1 MDMSMPS
8 LAVASDPSNVTSD
21 AALPEASNLSK
32 HSEAAHALTP
42 PTSEDNNIRIDDD
55 ASSDLSELDLDLE
68 DEEEVVPDHYWDDGK
83 VPVFKP
89 TMSQFRDFKKYMDK
103 IDKYGMKSGIVKVI
117 PPQEWRDDQPALDE
131 LVKTI
136 KIKNPISQEFMGT
149 HGIYTQANIEKQRSY
164 NLPEWKALTEETQYQ
179 PPARRGERRRNQ
191 GQVTRGAAAKTRT
204 SARASAPKDAGTKRK
219 PGRPRK
225 NPLPKEADDDQ
236 EYNARASQVPPTPT
250 SPVLKST
257 EPSEQTTP
265 SKPKPKPRG
274 RQPKGGQQKSVSSRR
289 MNNTTETNDVYD
301 EAAFKD
307 FDYHMDDLDEF
318 TPERCAELETAYWKS
333 LTFAQPMYAADMPGS
348 LFKDECDIWN
358 VAKLPNLLDVLGTKV
373 PGVNTA
379 YLYMGMWKAT
389 FAWHLEDV
397 DLYSINYIHF
407 GAPKQW
413 YSISQEDARKFE
425 KAMKSIWP
433 NDSKACDQFLRHKT
447 YLISP
452 EILQKQFGIK
462 VNKLV
467 HYEGEFVITY
477 PYGYH
482 SGYNVG
488 YNCAESVNF
497 ATESWLDYGRIAKKC
512 ECEADSVWVDVG
524 EIERKLRGEP
534 TPEYYEETDED
545 DEDDMDLD
553 VANDLPSPPASV
565 AGKPQSQARKR
576 KRDSKE
582 KDAGKK
588 KKKRIRILIKA
599 PHREPCVLC
608 PNDPPNEPLL
618 PTDNGQQAHRCC
630 ALYTPETF
638 INSEDGSEKIFGVAG
653 IDKAR
658 LDLKCNFCRSK
669 RGACFQC
676 SAKKCTRAYHATCAL
691 PAGVQ
696 VDVGP
701 VPTFGEDGTEYFE
714 EGFDLRCRF
723 HRPKRA
729 KHLDIDGLEGNKL
742 INNFARSL
750 KRGDAIQAQ
759 LLGGDIFAGVVEEN
773 RSGEATVLINIL
785 PSGDQVEIEWKWI
798 VVLDP
803 IDSLRPKPSA
813 KALPMP
819 EGMSKQSVS
828 IENRQD
834 GVPILD
840 STFHE
845 DATYKWAEF
854 RNLQIPPQGYS
865 TASIK
870 NPNQVKIDLN
880 KADQL
885 YYYLP
890 KKSTEAKGRFTD
902 DPKGQNHVFK
912 GDFMERVKPARSFRP
927 VAPSYA
933 GGYTGGY
940 TMPQVSR
947 PIPVQTH
954 NSERPYIYKPKT
966 PAYPVGG
973 YNIDQRALASQQQF
987 MQQADPRRASY
998 TTGQYPQPIPPLRQ
1012 QHSDPTRSSPTPLR
1026 PFSEGYYSS
1035 RTLPAAIPGEYSQ
1048 FHQRVRRTSGG
1059 SPPPQSYQTQP
1070 YDTTP
1075 QLPQPSAGS
1084 PQTSAG
1090 YPQAQGAG
1098 RALLGSYGNQM
1109 NDSVYKSGPAAQPAM
1124 QARRDSAGNG
1134 PTAQSPTTSAA
1145 RPPNNQ
1151 WTPPSQVYHAY
1162 DRAAHPQ
1169 YPPQNA
1175 YRPQPTYQTPQEFQ
1189 QQIGIQARQ
1198 PDVSNRWGAYDRML
1212 RDAANAQSTLPPLS
1226 NPYSMSTTTAG
1237 GAPNGFSIPATYP
1250 SPKAPTA
1257 SPLSDTQTPRAPS
1270 PGMGY
1275 RAQGMMWGAPPQH
1288 QQQPLQ
1294 NGMALN
1300 NTLPPLQS
1308 MTQGGPFA
1316 TPASHP
1322 PPSQQ

>member
-1 MDMSMPS
+1 M
-8 LAVASDPSNVTSD
+8 A
-21 AALPEASNLSK
+21 
-32 HSEAAHALTP
+32 
-42 PTSEDNNIRIDDD
+42 
-55 ASSDLSELDLDLE
+55 
-68 DEEEVVPDHYWDDGK
+68 
-83 VPVFKP
+83 
-89 TMSQFRDFKKYMDK
+89 QFRDFKKYIDK

-191 GQVTRGAAAKTRT
+191 GQVARGAAAKTRT
-204 SARASAPKDAGTKRK
+204 SARTSAPKDAATKRK

-225 NPLPKEADDDQ
+225 NPLKNEVDDEEEQ
-236 EYNARASQVPPTPT
+236 SSSRTSQVPPTPT

-257 EPSEQTTP
+257 EPSEHTTP

-274 RQPKGGQQKSVSSRR
+274 RQPKAGQQKSVSSRR
-289 MNNTTETNDVYD
+289 MNNTTETNDDYD

-318 TPERCAELETAYWKS
+318 TAERCAELETAYWKS

-348 LFKDECDIWN
+348 LFKDECDVWN

-482 SGYNVG
+482 SGYNIG

-534 TPEYYEETDED
+534 TPEYYEETDDD
-545 DEDDMDLD
+545 DEDEMDLD
-553 VANDLPSPPASV
+553 IATDLPSPPASV
-565 AGKPQSQARKR
+565 AGKPQTQARKR
-576 KRDSKE
+576 KRDPKD
-582 KDAGKK
+582 KDAGK
-588 KKKRIRILIKA
+588 KKKRIRILIKG

-630 ALYTPETF
+630 ALYTPETW
-638 INSEDGSEKIFGVAG
+638 INSEDGVDKIIGVAG
-653 IDKAR
+653 INKAR
-658 LDLKCNFCRSK
+658 LNLKCNFCRSK

-676 SAKKCTRAYHATCAL
+676 QAKKCTRAYHATCAL
-691 PAGVQ
+691 AAGVQ
-696 VDVGP
+696 IDVGP
-701 VPTFGEDGTEYFE
+701 VPTFGEDGTEYYE
-714 EGFDLRCRF
+714 EGIDLRCRF

-729 KHLDIDGLEGNKL
+729 KNVDIEALENSKL
-742 INNFARSL
+742 INTFARSL
-750 KRGDAIQAQ
+750 KQGDAIQAQ
-759 LLGGDIFAGVVEEN
+759 YPGGDIFAGVVEEN
-773 RSGEATVLINIL
+773 RPSETSVLITML
-785 PSGDQVEIEWKWI
+785 PSGDQVEVEWKWI
-798 VVLDP
+798 LVLDP
-803 IDSLRPKPSA
+803 IDSERPKPSPTA
-813 KALPMP
+813 IPMP

-834 GVPILD
+834 GVPMMD
-840 STFHE
+840 TPFHE
-845 DATYKWAEF
+845 DAAWKWADF
-854 RNLQIPPQGYS
+854 RNLQKPPQGYS
-865 TASIK
+865 TAVIK
-870 NPNQVKIDLN
+870 NPDQVKIDL
-880 KADQL
+880 KKPDQL

-902 DPKGQNHVFK
+902 DPKGQNHVFM
-912 GDFMERVKPARSFRP
+912 GDFMERVKPAKPFRP

-947 PIPVQTH
+947 PVQVQ
-954 NSERPYIYKPKT
+954 NSERPYMYKPKT
-966 PAYPVGG
+966 PAYPTGS
-973 YNIDQRALASQQQF
+973 YNLDARALASQQQF
-987 MQQADPRRASY
+987 VQQADPRRASY
-998 TTGQYPQPIPPLRQ
+998 ATGLYSTQPTPALRQ
-1012 QHSDPTRSSPTPLR
+1012 QHSEPTRASAAPLR

-1048 FHQRVRRTSGG
+1048 FHQQVRRTSGG
-1059 SPPPQSYQTQP
+1059 LLTTQP
-1070 YDTTP
+1070 YQTP
-1075 QLPQPSAGS
+1075 QPYGSTSHVLPPSTSS

-1090 YPQAQGAG
+1090 YAQPQATS
-1098 RALLGSYGNQM
+1098 RAPLPQYGSPT
-1109 NDSVYKSGPAAQPAM
+1109 NDLAIKNGPAAM
-1124 QARRDSAGNG
+1124 ESRRDSGG
-1134 PTAQSPTTSAA
+1134 RPTAQSPTTPSV
-1145 RPPNNQ
+1145 RPANGQ
-1151 WTPPSQVYHAY
+1151 WTPPSQIYHAY
-1162 DRAAHPQ
+1162 DRAHSQ
-1169 YPPQNA
+1169 FPPHNS

-1198 PDVSNRWGAYDRML
+1198 PSISNRYGAYDRML
-1212 RDAANAQSTLPPLS
+1212 RDAASAQSTLPHPS
-1226 NPYSMSTTTAG
+1226 NPYGMSTTTAG

-1270 PGMGY
+1270 PGMNY
-1275 RAQGMMWGAPPQH
+1275 RAPGWGGPPQYPSSH
-1288 QQQPLQ
+1288 TGTSGP
-1294 NGMALN
+1294 N
-1300 NTLPPLQS
+1300 NTLPSLQS
-1308 MTQGGPFA
+1308 MTQEGPFA
-1316 TPASHP
+1316 AAPHP

>member
-1 MDMSMPS
+1 MRQT
-8 LAVASDPSNVTSD
+8 VA
-21 AALPEASNLSK
+21 
-32 HSEAAHALTP
+32 
-42 PTSEDNNIRIDDD
+42 
-55 ASSDLSELDLDLE
+55 
-68 DEEEVVPDHYWDDGK
+68 
-83 VPVFKP
+83 
-89 TMSQFRDFKKYMDK
+89 QFRDFKKYIDK

-191 GQVTRGAAAKTRT
+191 GQVSRTSAAKTRT
-204 SARASAPKDAGTKRK
+204 STRTSAPKDATTKRK

-225 NPLPKEADDDQ
+225 NPLKTEAEDDEQ
-236 EYNARASQVPPTPT
+236 TSSSQVPPTPT

-265 SKPKPKPRG
+265 SKPKAKPRG
-274 RQPKGGQQKSVSSRR
+274 RQPKAGQQKSVSSRR

-348 LFKDECDIWN
+348 LFKDECDTWN

-482 SGYNVG
+482 SGYNIG

-534 TPEYYEETDED
+534 TPEYYEETDDD
-545 DEDDMDLD
+545 DEDEMDLD
-553 VANDLPSPPASV
+553 VATDLPSPPASV

-576 KRDSKE
+576 KRDTKE
-582 KDAGKK
+582 KDAGK
-588 KKKRIRILIKA
+588 KKKRIRILIKG

-630 ALYTPETF
+630 ALYTPETW
-638 INSEDGSEKIFGVAG
+638 INSEDGVEKVIGVAG
-653 IDKAR
+653 INKAR

-676 SAKKCTRAYHATCAL
+676 QAKKCTRAYHATCAL
-691 PAGVQ
+691 AAGVQ
-696 VDVGP
+696 IDVGP

-714 EGFDLRCRF
+714 EGIDLRCRF

-729 KHLDIDGLEGNKL
+729 KNLDAEALENSKL
-742 INNFARSL
+742 INAFARSL
-750 KRGDAIQAQ
+750 KQGDAIQAQ
-759 LLGGDIFAGVVEEN
+759 YPGGDIFAGIVEET
-773 RSGEATVLINIL
+773 RPGEATVLINIL
-785 PSGDQVEIEWKWI
+785 PSGDQVEVEWKWI
-798 VVLDP
+798 IVLDP
-803 IDSLRPKPSA
+803 IDSERPKPSPTA
-813 KALPMP
+813 IPMP

-834 GVPILD
+834 GVPIMD
-840 STFHE
+840 SPFHE
-845 DATYKWAEF
+845 DANWKWADF

-865 TASIK
+865 TAIIK
-870 NPNQVKIDLN
+870 NPDQVKIDLN
-880 KADQL
+880 KPDQL

-902 DPKGQNHVFK
+902 DPKGQNHVFM
-912 GDFMERVKPARSFRP
+912 GDFMERVKPAKSFRP
-927 VAPSYA
+927 VAPSYT

-947 PIPVQTH
+947 PVQVQ
-954 NSERPYIYKPKT
+954 NSERPYMYKPKT
-966 PAYPVGG
+966 PAYPAGG
-973 YNIDQRALASQQQF
+973 YNLDARALASQQQF
-987 MQQADPRRASY
+987 IQQADPRRASY
-998 TTGQYPQPIPPLRQ
+998 VTGLYSTQTTPPLRQ
-1012 QHSDPTRSSPTPLR
+1012 QHSEPTRAAPAPLR
-1026 PFSEGYYSS
+1026 PFTEGYYSM

-1048 FHQRVRRTSGG
+1048 FHQQVRRTSGG
-1059 SPPPQSYQTQP
+1059 PLTTQP
-1070 YDTTP
+1070 YQP
-1075 QLPQPSAGS
+1075 QPYGTASQTSQPSAGS
-1084 PQTSAG
+1084 PQTGAG
-1090 YPQAQGAG
+1090 YIQPQAAS
-1098 RALLGSYGNQM
+1098 RAPLQSYGSPADDFVNKNGSPAQLPM
-1109 NDSVYKSGPAAQPAM
+1109 QNRQESVS
-1124 QARRDSAGNG
+1124 R
-1134 PTAQSPTTSAA
+1134 PTAQSPTTSSV
-1145 RPPNNQ
+1145 RPANGQ
-1151 WTPPSQVYHAY
+1151 WTPPSQIYHAY
-1162 DRAAHPQ
+1162 DRAHSQIPSH
-1169 YPPQNA
+1169 NA

-1198 PDVSNRWGAYDRML
+1198 PNVSNRWGAYDRML
-1212 RDAANAQSTLPPLS
+1212 RDAGSAQSTLPHPS
-1226 NPYSMSTTTAG
+1226 NPYAMSTTTAG
-1237 GAPNGFSIPATYP
+1237 GAPNGFSIPTTYP

-1270 PGMGY
+1270 PSMNFRG
-1275 RAQGMMWGAPPQH
+1275 WGGLPQH
-1288 QQQPLQ
+1288 SQHPSSH
-1294 NGMALN
+1294 NPMSDAN
-1300 NTLPPLQS
+1300 NTLPSLQS
-1308 MTQGGPFA
+1308 MTQEGPFA
-1316 TPASHP
+1316 AIPHP

>member
-1 MDMSMPS
+1 MEASMPS
-8 LAVASDPSNVTSD
+8 LAVATEPSNVSSD

-32 HSEAAHALTP
+32 HSEPAHALTP
-42 PTSEDNNIRIDDD
+42 PTSEDNNTRIDDD
-55 ASSDLSELDLDLE
+55 ASSDLSELDLDMD

-83 VPVFKP
+83 IPVFKP
-89 TMSQFRDFKKYMDK
+89 TMAQFRDFKKYMDQ

-191 GQVTRGAAAKTRT
+191 GQVAKGATARTRNSTRT
-204 SARASAPKDAGTKRK
+204 STPKDAGTKRK

-225 NPLPKEADDDQ
+225 NPLPQKDDED
-236 EYNARASQVPPTPT
+236 EDYPSRASQVPPTPT

-257 EPSEQTTP
+257 EPSEHTTP

-274 RQPKGGQQKSVSSRR
+274 RQPKAGQQKSVSSRR
-289 MNNTTETNDVYD
+289 MNNTTETNDIYD

-482 SGYNVG
+482 SGYNIG

-497 ATESWLDYGRIAKKC
+497 ATEAWLDYGRIAKKC
-512 ECEADSVWVDVG
+512 ECESDSVWVEVA

-545 DEDDMDLD
+545 DEDEMDLD
-553 VANDLPSPPASV
+553 ITTDLPSPPASV
-565 AGKPQSQARKR
+565 AGKPQSQPRKR
-576 KRDSKE
+576 KRDPKD
-582 KDAGKK
+582 KDADK
-588 KKKRIRILIKA
+588 KKKRIRILIKG

-608 PNDPPNEPLL
+608 PNDPPSEPLL
-618 PTDNGQQAHRCC
+618 PTDNGQKAHRCC
-630 ALYTPETF
+630 ALYTPETW
-638 INSEDGSEKIFGVAG
+638 INSEDGVEKIFGVAG
-653 IDKAR
+653 INKAR

-676 SAKKCTRAYHATCAL
+676 QAKKCTRAYHATCAL
-691 PAGVQ
+691 AAGVQ
-696 VDVGP
+696 IDNGP

-729 KHLDIDGLEGNKL
+729 KRADIDALDALETNKL
-742 INNFARSL
+742 INNFAKCL
-750 KRGDAIQAQ
+750 KKDDAIQAQ
-759 LLGGDIFAGVVEEN
+759 YPGGDIFAGMVEEN
-773 RSGEATVLINIL
+773 RPGEATVLINML
-785 PSGDQVEIEWKWI
+785 PSGDQVEVEWKWI

-803 IDSLRPKPSA
+803 IDSQRLKPSPNA
-813 KALPMP
+813 IPMP

-828 IENRQD
+828 IKNRQD
-834 GVPILD
+834 GIPILE

-845 DATYKWAEF
+845 DAAYKWAEF
-854 RNLQIPPQGYS
+854 RNLQSPPQGYS
-865 TASIK
+865 TSVIK
-870 NPNQVKIDLN
+870 NPDQVRINLN
-880 KADQL
+880 KPDQL

-902 DPKGQNHVFK
+902 DPKGQNHVFM
-912 GDFMERVKPARSFRP
+912 GDFMERVKPARPFKP
-927 VAPSYA
+927 VTASYTG

-940 TMPQVSR
+940 TMPQIQR
-947 PIPVQTH
+947 PAPVQVQ
-954 NSERPYIYKPKT
+954 NSERPYMYKPKT
-966 PAYPVGG
+966 PAHPAVG
-973 YNIDQRALASQQQF
+973 YNVDHRALASQQQF
-987 MQQADPRRASY
+987 TQQSNPRRASHSTNLY
-998 TTGQYPQPIPPLRQ
+998 SQPVPPFLQ
-1012 QHSDPTRSSPTPLR
+1012 QHSEPARTTQAPLR

-1035 RTLPAAIPGEYSQ
+1035 RTLPAAHPGEYSQ
-1048 FHQRVRRTSGG
+1048 YCQQVRRTSGG
-1059 SPPPQSYQTQP
+1059 PVTLQSYQTQP
-1070 YDTTP
+1070 HTSTP
-1075 QLPQPSAGS
+1075 QRSQQSAGS
-1084 PQTSAG
+1084 PQTGAG
-1090 YPQAQGAG
+1090 YGQPQSAN
-1098 RALLGSYGNQM
+1098 RATLASYSNM
-1109 NDSVYKSGPAAQPAM
+1109 FNNNATPVQPST
-1124 QARRDSAGNG
+1124 QDRRDSSGSR
-1134 PTAQSPTTSAA
+1134 PVAQSPTATTA
-1145 RPPNNQ
+1145 RQQ
-1151 WTPPSQVYHAY
+1151 WTPPSQVFYQTY
-1162 DRAAHPQ
+1162 RAPSQ
-1169 YPPQNA
+1169 FPPTT
-1175 YRPQPTYQTPQEFQ
+1175 YRPQLTYQTPQEFQ
-1189 QQIGIQARQ
+1189 QQIGMQARQ
-1198 PDVSNRWGAYDRML
+1198 PSVGDSYGGLGRIL
-1212 RDAANAQSTLPPLS
+1212 RDVASQPTLPPMT
-1226 NPYSMSTTTAG
+1226 NPYNMSTTTAG
-1237 GAPNGFSIPATYP
+1237 GAPNGFSIPQTYP

-1270 PGMGY
+1270 PGMSY
-1275 RAQGMMWGAPPQH
+1275 RGQATAWGGPPQH
-1288 QQQPLQ
+1288 LSSH
-1294 NGMALN
+1294 NSS
-1300 NTLPPLQS
+1300 NTLPSLQS
-1308 MTQGGPFA
+1308 MTQGVPFA
-1316 TPASHP
+1316 STASNP
-1322 PPSQQ
+1322 PPTQQ

>member
-1 MDMSMPS
+1 M
-8 LAVASDPSNVTSD
+8 A
-21 AALPEASNLSK
+21 
-32 HSEAAHALTP
+32 
-42 PTSEDNNIRIDDD
+42 
-55 ASSDLSELDLDLE
+55 
-68 DEEEVVPDHYWDDGK
+68 
-83 VPVFKP
+83 
-89 TMSQFRDFKKYMDK
+89 QFRDFKKYIDK

-117 PPQEWRDDQPALDE
+117 PPQEWRDNQPALDE

-149 HGIYTQANIEKQRSY
+149 HGVYTQANIEKQRSY

-191 GQVTRGAAAKTRT
+191 GQVSRGAAAKTRT
-204 SARASAPKDAGTKRK
+204 STRTAAPKDAATKRK

-225 NPLPKEADDDQ
+225 NPLKNEVDDDDEQ
-236 EYNARASQVPPTPT
+236 SSSRNSQVPPTPT

-257 EPSEQTTP
+257 EPSEHTTP
-265 SKPKPKPRG
+265 SKPKPKPKG
-274 RQPKGGQQKSVSSRR
+274 RQPKAGQQKSVSSRR

-348 LFKDECDIWN
+348 LFKDECDVWN

-452 EILQKQFGIK
+452 EILQKQYGIK

-482 SGYNVG
+482 SGYNIG

-534 TPEYYEETDED
+534 TPEYYEETDDD
-545 DEDDMDLD
+545 DEDEMDLD
-553 VANDLPSPPASV
+553 NVTDLPSPPASV

-576 KRDSKE
+576 KRDTKD
-582 KDAGKK
+582 KDAGK
-588 KKKRIRILIKA
+588 KKKRIRILIKG

-608 PNDPPNEPLL
+608 PNDPPGEPLL

-630 ALYTPETF
+630 ALYTPETW
-638 INSEDGSEKIFGVAG
+638 INSEDGVEKIIGVAG
-653 IDKAR
+653 INKAR

-676 SAKKCTRAYHATCAL
+676 QAKKCTRAYHATCAL
-691 PAGVQ
+691 AAGVQ
-696 VDVGP
+696 IDVGP

-714 EGFDLRCRF
+714 EGIDLRCRF

-729 KHLDIDGLEGNKL
+729 KNLDIDALENSKL
-742 INNFARSL
+742 INTFARSL
-750 KRGDAIQAQ
+750 KQGDAIQAQ
-759 LLGGDIFAGVVEEN
+759 YPGGDIFAGIVQEN
-773 RSGEATVLINIL
+773 RPGEATVLIDVL
-785 PSGDQVEIEWKWI
+785 LSGDQVEVEWKWI
-798 VVLDP
+798 IVLDP
-803 IDSLRPKPSA
+803 IDSERPKPSPTA
-813 KALPMP
+813 IPMP

-834 GVPILD
+834 GVPIMD
-840 STFHE
+840 SPFHE
-845 DATYKWAEF
+845 DANWKWADF

-865 TASIK
+865 TAIIK
-870 NPNQVKIDLN
+870 NPDQVKIDLN
-880 KADQL
+880 KPDQL

-902 DPKGQNHVFK
+902 DPKGQNHVFM
-912 GDFMERVKPARSFRP
+912 GDFMERVKPAKSFRP
-927 VAPSYA
+927 VAPSYT

-940 TMPQVSR
+940 TLPQVSR
-947 PIPVQTH
+947 PVQVQ
-954 NSERPYIYKPKT
+954 NSERPYMYKPKT
-966 PAYPVGG
+966 PAYPTGG
-973 YNIDQRALASQQQF
+973 YNLDARALASQQQF
-987 MQQADPRRASY
+987 IQQADPRRTSY
-998 TTGQYPQPIPPLRQ
+998 ATGLYSSQPAPSLRQ
-1012 QHSDPTRSSPTPLR
+1012 QHSEPTRPSPAPLR
-1026 PFSEGYYSS
+1026 PFTEGYYSS

-1048 FHQRVRRTSGG
+1048 FHQQVRRTSGG
-1059 SPPPQSYQTQP
+1059 PLTTQPYQTQP
-1070 YDTTP
+1070 YGTTSHIS
-1075 QLPQPSAGS
+1075 QPSAGS
-1084 PQTSAG
+1084 PQTGAG
-1090 YPQAQGAG
+1090 YVQPQATS
-1098 RALLGSYGNQM
+1098 RAALPPYSNLTNDLANKNGST
-1109 NDSVYKSGPAAQPAM
+1109 AQPSM
-1124 QARRDSAGNG
+1124 QNRQESGSR
-1134 PTAQSPTTSAA
+1134 PTAQSPTTASV
-1145 RPPNNQ
+1145 RPANGQ
-1151 WTPPSQVYHAY
+1151 WTPPSQIYHAY
-1162 DRAAHPQ
+1162 DRAHSQHPSH
-1169 YPPQNA
+1169 NS

-1198 PDVSNRWGAYDRML
+1198 PSVSNRWGAYDRML
-1212 RDAANAQSTLPPLS
+1212 RDAAGAQSTLPHPS

-1237 GAPNGFSIPATYP
+1237 GAPNGFSIPTTYP

-1270 PGMGY
+1270 PGMNY
-1275 RAQGMMWGAPPQH
+1275 RGQGMVWGGQPQQSQH
-1288 QQQPLQ
+1288 PSSH
-1294 NGMALN
+1294 NSMSGPN
-1300 NTLPPLQS
+1300 NTLPSLHS
-1308 MTQGGPFA
+1308 MTQEGPFA
-1316 TPASHP
+1316 AVPHP
-1322 PPSQQ
+1322 PSSHQ

>member
-1 MDMSMPS
+1 MDPSMPS
-8 LAVASDPSNVTSD
+8 STVASEPSNVSSD
-21 AALPEASNLSK
+21 AALPEASNLFK
-32 HSEAAHALTP
+32 HPEPAHALTP
-42 PTSEDNNIRIDDD
+42 PTSEDNNVRVDDD

-68 DEEEVVPDHYWDDGK
+68 DEEEEVEPDHYWGEGK

-89 TMSQFRDFKKYMDK
+89 TMAQFRDFKKYIDK

-191 GQVTRGAAAKTRT
+191 GQVARGAAAKTRT
-204 SARASAPKDAGTKRK
+204 STRTAAPKDAGTKRK

-225 NPLPKEADDDQ
+225 NPLKNEVDDDEDQ
-236 EYNARASQVPPTPT
+236 NSSRNSQVPPTPT

-257 EPSEQTTP
+257 EPPEHTTP

-274 RQPKGGQQKSVSSRR
+274 RQPKAGQQKSVSSRR

-348 LFKDECDIWN
+348 LFKDECDVWN

-425 KAMKSIWP
+425 KAMRSIWP
-433 NDSKACDQFLRHKT
+433 NDSKGCDQFLRHKT

-482 SGYNVG
+482 SGYNIG

-534 TPEYYEETDED
+534 TPEYYEETDDD
-545 DEDDMDLD
+545 DEDEIDLD
-553 VANDLPSPPASV
+553 IATDLPSPPASV

-576 KRDSKE
+576 KRDPKD
-582 KDAGKK
+582 KDAGK
-588 KKKRIRILIKA
+588 KKKRIRILIKG

-630 ALYTPETF
+630 ALYTPETW
-638 INSEDGSEKIFGVAG
+638 INSEDGVEKIIGVAG
-653 IDKAR
+653 INKAR

-676 SAKKCTRAYHATCAL
+676 QAKKCTRAYHATCAL
-691 PAGVQ
+691 AAGVQ
-696 VDVGP
+696 IDVGP

-714 EGFDLRCRF
+714 EGIDLRCRF

-729 KHLDIDGLEGNKL
+729 KNVDVDALENSKL
-742 INNFARSL
+742 INTFARSL
-750 KRGDAIQAQ
+750 KQGDAIQAQ
-759 LLGGDIFAGVVEEN
+759 YPGGDIFAGVITEN
-773 RSGEATVLINIL
+773 RSGEATVLINVL
-785 PSGDQVEIEWKWI
+785 PSGDQVEVDWKWI
-798 VVLDP
+798 LVLDP
-803 IDSLRPKPSA
+803 IDSERPKPSPTA
-813 KALPMP
+813 IPMP
-819 EGMSKQSVS
+819 EGMSKQAVS

-834 GVPILD
+834 GVPMMD
-840 STFHE
+840 TPFHE
-845 DATYKWAEF
+845 DAAWKWADF
-854 RNLQIPPQGYS
+854 RNLQKPPQGYS
-865 TASIK
+865 TAVIK
-870 NPNQVKIDLN
+870 NPDQVKIDLN
-880 KADQL
+880 KPDQL

-902 DPKGQNHVFK
+902 DPKGQNHVFM
-912 GDFMERVKPARSFRP
+912 GDFMERVKPAKSFRP
-927 VAPSYA
+927 VAPSYT

-940 TMPQVSR
+940 TMPQGSR
-947 PIPVQTH
+947 PVQVQ
-954 NSERPYIYKPKT
+954 NSERPYMYKPKT
-966 PAYPVGG
+966 PAYPAGS
-973 YNIDQRALASQQQF
+973 YNLDARALASQQQF
-987 MQQADPRRASY
+987 IQQADPRRASY
-998 TTGQYPQPIPPLRQ
+998 ASGLYSSQPTPSLRQ
-1012 QHSDPTRSSPTPLR
+1012 QHGEPTRPSPAPLR

-1048 FHQRVRRTSGG
+1048 FHQQVRRTSGG
-1059 SPPPQSYQTQP
+1059 TLTTQPYQTQP
-1070 YDTTP
+1070 FGTTP
-1075 QLPQPSAGS
+1075 HISQPSAGS
-1084 PQTSAG
+1084 PQTGAG
-1090 YPQAQGAG
+1090 YAQPQAAS
-1098 RALLGSYGNQM
+1098 RAPLQHYSNTI
-1109 NDSVYKSGPAAQPAM
+1109 NDLVNKSGPAAHPSM
-1124 QARRDSAGNG
+1124 ENRRDSGSR
-1134 PTAQSPTTSAA
+1134 PTAQSPTTPGV
-1145 RPPNNQ
+1145 RPANGQ

-1162 DRAAHPQ
+1162 DRAHSQ
-1169 YPPQNA
+1169 FPPHNS

-1198 PDVSNRWGAYDRML
+1198 PSVSNRWGAYDRML
-1212 RDAANAQSTLPPLS
+1212 RDAAGAQSTLPHPS
-1226 NPYSMSTTTAG
+1226 NPYGMSTTTAG

-1270 PGMGY
+1270 PGTTY
-1275 RAQGMMWGAPPQH
+1275 RAQGMGWGGPPQY
-1288 QQQPLQ
+1288 PSA
-1294 NGMALN
+1294 NNSMSGPS
-1300 NTLPPLQS
+1300 NTLPSLQS
-1308 MTQGGPFA
+1308 MTQEGPFA
-1316 TPASHP
+1316 AVSHP
-1322 PPSQQ
+1322 PPPQQ

>member
-1 MDMSMPS
+1 MPS
-8 LAVASDPSNVTSD
+8 PAVATEPANVSSD

-32 HSEAAHALTP
+32 HPEPAHALTP
-42 PTSEDNNIRIDDD
+42 PTSEDNNIRVDDD
-55 ASSDLSELDLDLE
+55 ASSDLSELDLDME
-68 DEEEVVPDHYWDDGK
+68 DEEEIEPDHYWGDGK

-89 TMSQFRDFKKYMDK
+89 TMAQFRDFKKFIDK

-164 NLPEWKALTEETQYQ
+164 NLPEWKSLTEEPQYQ

-191 GQVTRGAAAKTRT
+191 AQVSRSAATKTRAASTRT
-204 SARASAPKDAGTKRK
+204 STPKDATSKRK

-225 NPLPKEADDDQ
+225 HPLKNEEDYED
-236 EYNARASQVPPTPT
+236 EISSRASQVPPTPT

-257 EPSEQTTP
+257 EPSEHTTP

-274 RQPKGGQQKSVSSRR
+274 RQPKAGQQKSVSSRR
-289 MNNTTETNDVYD
+289 MNNTTETNDVVD

-307 FDYHMDDLDEF
+307 FDYHMDDLEEF

-348 LFKDECDIWN
+348 LFKDECDVWN

-482 SGYNVG
+482 SGYNIG

-534 TPEYYEETDED
+534 TPEYYEETDDD
-545 DEDDMDLD
+545 DEDEMELD
-553 VANDLPSPPASV
+553 GATDLPSPPASV
-565 AGKPQSQARKR
+565 AGKPQAQARKR
-576 KRDSKE
+576 KRDPKE
-582 KDAGKK
+582 RDAGK
-588 KKKRIRILIKA
+588 KKKRIRILIKG

-618 PTDNGQQAHRCC
+618 PTDNGQKAHRCC
-630 ALYTPETF
+630 ALYTPETW
-638 INSEDGSEKIFGVAG
+638 INSEDGVEKVVGVAG

-676 SAKKCTRAYHATCAL
+676 QAKKCTRAYHATCAL
-691 PAGVQ
+691 AAGVQ
-696 VDVGP
+696 IDVGP

-714 EGFDLRCRF
+714 EGIDLRCRF
-723 HRPKRA
+723 HRSKRGKNMDSDA
-729 KHLDIDGLEGNKL
+729 LENNKL
-742 INNFARSL
+742 INTFARSL
-750 KRGDAIQAQ
+750 KKGDAIQAQ
-759 LLGGDIFAGVVEEN
+759 YLGGDIFAGIVEEN
-773 RSGEATVLINIL
+773 RPGESAVLINVL
-785 PSGDQVEIEWKWI
+785 PSGDQVEVEWKWLL
-798 VVLDP
+798 VLDP
-803 IDSLRPKPSA
+803 IDSERPKPSPTA
-813 KALPMP
+813 IPMP

-828 IENRQD
+828 IGNRQD
-834 GVPILD
+834 GVPILET
-840 STFHE
+840 TFHE
-845 DATYKWAEF
+845 DANWKWAEF
-854 RNLQIPPQGYS
+854 RNLQNPPQGYS
-865 TASIK
+865 TAVIK
-870 NPNQVKIDLN
+870 NPDQVKIDLN
-880 KADQL
+880 KPDQL

-902 DPKGQNHVFK
+902 DPKGQNHVFM
-912 GDFMERVKPARSFRP
+912 GDFMERVKPAKPFRP

-947 PIPVQTH
+947 PVQAQS
-954 NSERPYIYKPKT
+954 SERPYTYKPKT
-966 PAYPVGG
+966 PAYPTGNYG
-973 YNIDQRALASQQQF
+973 LDQRALASQKQF
-987 MQQADPRRASY
+987 IQQADPRRASY
-998 TTGQYPQPIPPLRQ
+998 ATGLYSTQPIPPLRQ
-1012 QHSDPTRSSPTPLR
+1012 QHSEPTRQQSAPLR

-1048 FHQRVRRTSGG
+1048 FHQQVRRTSGG
-1059 SPPPQSYQTQP
+1059 ALAAQPYQTQP
-1070 YDTTP
+1070 YGSTS
-1075 QLPQPSAGS
+1075 QIQQPSASS
-1084 PQTSAG
+1084 PQT
-1090 YPQAQGAG
+1090 GAG
-1098 RALLGSYGNQM
+1098 HAQQQASRAPLQPYSNLI
-1109 NDSVYKSGPAAQPAM
+1109 NDLVNKSGPAAQPPLQNA
-1124 QARRDSAGNG
+1124 QESSSNR
-1134 PTAQSPTTSAA
+1134 PTAQSPPTANV
-1145 RPPNNQ
+1145 RPANGQ
-1151 WTPPSQVYHAY
+1151 WTPPSQIYHAY
-1162 DRAAHPQ
+1162 DRANSQ
-1169 YPPQNA
+1169 LPPQNS
-1175 YRPQPTYQTPQEFQ
+1175 YRPQPTYQTAQEFQ

-1198 PDVSNRWGAYDRML
+1198 PSVSNRWGAYDRML
-1212 RDAANAQSTLPPLS
+1212 RDAASAQSTLPHPS
-1226 NPYSMSTTTAG
+1226 DPYNMSTTTAG
-1237 GAPNGFSIPATYP
+1237 GAPNGFSIPTTYP

-1270 PGMGY
+1270 PGINY
-1275 RAQGMMWGAPPQH
+1275 RGQGLAWGGPPQQSSPH
-1288 QQQPLQ
+1288 NPVS
-1294 NGMALN
+1294 ATN
-1300 NTLPPLQS
+1300 NTLPSLQS

-1316 TPASHP
+1316 AASHP
-1322 PPSQQ
+1322 PPPQQ

>member
-1 MDMSMPS
+1 M
-8 LAVASDPSNVTSD
+8 A
-21 AALPEASNLSK
+21 
-32 HSEAAHALTP
+32 
-42 PTSEDNNIRIDDD
+42 
-55 ASSDLSELDLDLE
+55 
-68 DEEEVVPDHYWDDGK
+68 
-83 VPVFKP
+83 
-89 TMSQFRDFKKYMDK
+89 QFRDFKKYIDK

-191 GQVTRGAAAKTRT
+191 GQVARGAAAKTRT
-204 SARASAPKDAGTKRK
+204 STRTAAPKDAGTKRK

-225 NPLPKEADDDQ
+225 NPLKNEVDDDEEQ
-236 EYNARASQVPPTPT
+236 NSSRTSQVPPTPT
-250 SPVLKST
+250 SPILKST
-257 EPSEQTTP
+257 EPSEHTTP

-274 RQPKGGQQKSVSSRR
+274 RQPKAGQQKSVSSRR

-348 LFKDECDIWN
+348 LFKDECDVWN

-425 KAMKSIWP
+425 KAMRSIWP
-433 NDSKACDQFLRHKT
+433 NDSKGCDQFLRHKT

-482 SGYNVG
+482 SGYNIG

-497 ATESWLDYGRIAKKC
+497 ATESWLGYGRIAKKC

-534 TPEYYEETDED
+534 TPEYYEETDDD
-545 DEDDMDLD
+545 DEDEMDLD
-553 VANDLPSPPASV
+553 IATDLPSPPASV

-576 KRDSKE
+576 KRDPKD
-582 KDAGKK
+582 KDAGK
-588 KKKRIRILIKA
+588 KKKRIRILIKG

-630 ALYTPETF
+630 ALYTPETW
-638 INSEDGSEKIFGVAG
+638 INSEDGVEKIIGVAG
-653 IDKAR
+653 INKAR

-676 SAKKCTRAYHATCAL
+676 QAKKCTRAYHATCAL
-691 PAGVQ
+691 AAGVQ
-696 VDVGP
+696 IDVGP

-714 EGFDLRCRF
+714 EGIDLRCRF

-729 KHLDIDGLEGNKL
+729 KNVDVDALENSKL
-742 INNFARSL
+742 INTFAKSL
-750 KRGDAIQAQ
+750 KQGDAIQAQ
-759 LLGGDIFAGVVEEN
+759 YPGGDIFAGIVTEN
-773 RSGEATVLINIL
+773 RSGEATVLINVL
-785 PSGDQVEIEWKWI
+785 PSGDQVEVDWKWI
-798 VVLDP
+798 LVLDP
-803 IDSLRPKPSA
+803 IDSERPKPSPTA
-813 KALPMP
+813 IPMP
-819 EGMSKQSVS
+819 EGMSKQAVS

-834 GVPILD
+834 GVPMMD
-840 STFHE
+840 TPFHE
-845 DATYKWAEF
+845 DAAWKWADF
-854 RNLQIPPQGYS
+854 RNLQKPPQGYS
-865 TASIK
+865 TAVIK
-870 NPNQVKIDLN
+870 NSDQVKIDLN
-880 KADQL
+880 KPDQL

-902 DPKGQNHVFK
+902 DPKGQNHVFM
-912 GDFMERVKPARSFRP
+912 GDFMERVKPAKSFRP
-927 VAPSYA
+927 VAPSYT

-940 TMPQVSR
+940 TMPQSSR
-947 PIPVQTH
+947 PVQVQ
-954 NSERPYIYKPKT
+954 NSERPYMYKPKT
-966 PAYPVGG
+966 PAYPAGS
-973 YNIDQRALASQQQF
+973 YNLDARALASQQQF
-987 MQQADPRRASY
+987 IQQADPRRASY
-998 TTGQYPQPIPPLRQ
+998 ATGLHSSQPNPSLRQ
-1012 QHSDPTRSSPTPLR
+1012 QHSEPTRPSPAPLR

-1048 FHQRVRRTSGG
+1048 FHQQVRRTSGG
-1059 SPPPQSYQTQP
+1059 PLTTQPYQTQP
-1070 YDTTP
+1070 YGTTSHVS
-1075 QLPQPSAGS
+1075 QPSAGS
-1084 PQTSAG
+1084 PQTGAG
-1090 YPQAQGAG
+1090 YVQPQAAS
-1098 RALLGSYGNQM
+1098 RAPLQHYSNTI
-1109 NDSVYKSGPAAQPAM
+1109 NDLVNKSGPAAQPSM
-1124 QARRDSAGNG
+1124 QNRRDSDSR
-1134 PTAQSPTTSAA
+1134 PTAQSPTTPGVCPA
-1145 RPPNNQ
+1145 NGQ

-1162 DRAAHPQ
+1162 DRAHSQ
-1169 YPPQNA
+1169 FPPHNS

-1198 PDVSNRWGAYDRML
+1198 PSVSNRWGAYDRML
-1212 RDAANAQSTLPPLS
+1212 RDAAGAQSTLPHPS
-1226 NPYSMSTTTAG
+1226 NPYGMSTTTAG

-1270 PGMGY
+1270 PGTTY
-1275 RAQGMMWGAPPQH
+1275 RAQGMGWGGPPQY
-1288 QQQPLQ
+1288 PSA
-1294 NGMALN
+1294 NNPMSGSN
-1300 NTLPPLQS
+1300 NTLPSLQS
-1308 MTQGGPFA
+1308 MTQEGPFA
-1316 TPASHP
+1316 AVSHP
-1322 PPSQQ
+1322 PPPQQ